1 MPEKPP
7 RRKERV
13 PLSPEELHYFI
24 KLKKLKQAQKIEAF
38 KASRFYKIVSYINI
52 ALIAL
57 VTYFVLSVLILTRWE
72 SSTIKDVVITYGEF
86 NTEIQQRSISAL
98 NMVTSA
104 HQEIQLNPSLLFQE
118 PQKNETIYL
127 GKDYLFGKITKAKLN
142 YDERAFW
149 ENKTYPGFYLC
160 AFALLMSLY
169 VYRFDSHLTT
179 NGLLTVFGLLSLS
192 SLYFICV

>member
-7 RRKERV
+7 IRKERI

-38 KASRFYKIVSYINI
+38 KASRLYKTLSYINI

-72 SSTIKDVVITYGEF
+72 TSTIKQFSTTFGEF
-86 NTEIQQRSISAL
+86 NNEIQQRSIFEL
-98 NMVTSA
+98 NIITSS
-104 HQEIQLNPSLLFQE
+104 QQLIQLKPSMLFRE
-118 PQKNETIYL
+118 PQQNETIYI
-127 GKDYLFGKITKAKLN
+127 GKDYLFGKSIKAKLN

-149 ENKTYPGFYLC
+149 ENKTYPGFSLC
-160 AFALLMSLY
+160 VFALLMSLY
-169 VYRFDSHLTT
+169 VYRFDKHLTA
-179 NGLLTVFGLLSLS
+179 NGLLTALGLLSLS